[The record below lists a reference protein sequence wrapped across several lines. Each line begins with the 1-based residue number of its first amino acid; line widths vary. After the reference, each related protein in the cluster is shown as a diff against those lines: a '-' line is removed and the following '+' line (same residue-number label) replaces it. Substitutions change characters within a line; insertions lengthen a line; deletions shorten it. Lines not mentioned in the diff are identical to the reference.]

1 MAAMPSAPAPGLAA
15 IRRGSAP
22 PSARALTALPML
34 ALMIYFGSGLELYLN
49 YSTGF
54 LPLYGQ
60 LAVLGMLVT
69 WVAVGAVASNG
80 QSLQLPRPLP
90 LLFAFLLF
98 FCVMNVISFIYSPQ
112 SDLVVDALVARVKA
126 SIFLMFFAIVMLE
139 PGFRAKFAYAAAFLA
154 VLGSALTTYDFISP
168 TFSSV
173 PGRGASFYLNSNE
186 TATLLISFALIAT
199 TRLRLPATYLLW
211 IVVSVGVLLT
221 FSRSGW
227 GLLILALF
235 GLTMIGKLG
244 GGKGRFVLL
253 IAVALMFAVVL
264 AAYLSGDLYIWVS
277 RSSLAEFLD
286 PNTLDRLG
294 ARGAAI
300 DDYSSLER
308 EDVFRFGVQKFLESP
323 FIGWGVGYGY
333 VWAESVNTHNMPLA
347 LAVDFGILG
356 PLFYF
361 GWFAVMIYR
370 TRGVARLLSVI
381 LLITGLSTHNQLE
394 FLADALVLAFAVSA
408 TEEVGRAA
416 AAVRPAVFLRPR
428 AP

>member
-1 MAAMPSAPAPGLAA
+1 MAAVPSGPDV
-15 IRRGSAP
+15 AP
-22 PSARALTALPML
+22 PARPARAPLSARALTDLPIL
-34 ALMIYFGSGLELYLN
+34 VLMIYFGSGLELYLN
-49 YSTGF
+49 FATGF

-60 LAVLGMLVT
+60 LAGLGMLVT
-69 WVAVGAVASNG
+69 WVAVGAVASDG
-80 QSLQLPRPLP
+80 RSLLLPRPMP
-90 LLFAFLLF
+90 LLFGFLLF
-98 FCVMNVISFIYSPQ
+98 FCVMNVVSFIYSPQ

-126 SIFLMFFAIVMLE
+126 SIFIMFLAIVLLE

-154 VLGSALTTYDFISP
+154 VLGSALTVFDFISP

-199 TRLRLPATYLLW
+199 TRLRLVAVYLLW
-211 IVVSVGVLLT
+211 VVVTVGVLLT

-253 IAVALMFAVVL
+253 IVVAVIFAVVL
-264 AAYLSGDLYIWVS
+264 TAYLSGDLYVWVS
-277 RSSLAEFLD
+277 RSSLAEYLD
-286 PNTLDRLG
+286 PNTLERLG
-294 ARGAAI
+294 SRGAAI

-370 TRGVARLLSVI
+370 TKGVARLLAVI

-394 FLADALVLAFAVSA
+394 FLADALVLAFVVSA
-408 TEEVGRAA
+408 SADPRQLTNSAGPALAA
-416 AAVRPAVFLRPR
+416 HSSAS
-428 AP
+428 

>member
-1 MAAMPSAPAPGLAA
+1 MP
-15 IRRGSAP
+15 RRSSP
-22 PSARALTALPML
+22 LDARVITDLPIL
-34 ALMIYFGSGLELYLN
+34 LLMVYFGSGLELYLN
-49 YSTGF
+49 FATGF

-60 LAVLGMLVT
+60 LAGLGMLVT
-69 WVAVGAVASNG
+69 WVAIGAVASNG
-80 QSLQLPRPLP
+80 QSLILPRPLP
-90 LLFAFLLF
+90 LLFGFLLF

-126 SIFLMFFAIVMLE
+126 SIFIMFFAIVLLE
-139 PGFRAKFAYAAAFLA
+139 PGFRGKFAYAAAFLA
-154 VLGSALTTYDFISP
+154 VLGSALTIYDFITP

-199 TRLRLPATYLLW
+199 TRLRLPAIYLLW
-211 IVVSVGVLLT
+211 VIVAAGVLLT

-244 GGKGRFVLL
+244 GGKGRYVLL
-253 IAVALMFAVVL
+253 IVVALMFAVVL
-264 AAYLSGDLYIWVS
+264 AAYLSGDLYVWVS
-277 RSSLAEFLD
+277 RSSLAEYLD
-286 PNTLDRLG
+286 PNTLERLG
-294 ARGAAI
+294 SRGAAI

-370 TRGVARLLSVI
+370 SRGVARLLAVI
-381 LLITGLSTHNQLE
+381 LLLTGLSTHNQLE
-394 FLADALVLAFAVSA
+394 FLADALVLAFVVSA
-408 TEEVGRAA
+408 TSETQRALDA
-416 AAVRPAVFLRPR
+416 ARPTVRRRPA
-428 AP
+428 AT